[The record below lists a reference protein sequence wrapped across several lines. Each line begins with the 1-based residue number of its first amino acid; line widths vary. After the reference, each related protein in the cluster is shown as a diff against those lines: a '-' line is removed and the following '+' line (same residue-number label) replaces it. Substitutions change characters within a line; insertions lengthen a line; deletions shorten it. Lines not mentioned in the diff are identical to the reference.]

1 VILQTFGAR
10 SGNSGGAHDARRIMR
25 VESWAGITAVCVL
38 LSVGVAA
45 APKQCRR
52 STLPANVELLSDL
65 QNVLQQIYDRS
76 ETFRAQ
82 CARIAAASNLHVRV
96 QVSLSIPK
104 ACRAFTVIRR
114 QGRVIWA
121 DVNVPPG
128 RDHAELVA
136 HEFEHVIEQIEGLD
150 LRRLSKTHGAGV
162 WEVERGWFE
171 SGRAVHVGRRV
182 TAEVFRAREA
192 D

>member
-1 VILQTFGAR
+1 
-10 SGNSGGAHDARRIMR
+10 
-25 VESWAGITAVCVL
+25 
-38 LSVGVAA
+38 VGVSA

-65 QNVLQQIYDRS
+65 QGVLQQIYDRS

-96 QVSLSIPK
+96 QVNLSIPRV
-104 ACRAFTVIRR
+104 CRAFTVIRR

-121 DVNVPPG
+121 EVNVPPG
-128 RDHAELVA
+128 REYPELVA

-150 LRRLSKTHGAGV
+150 LRRLSKKRGAAV
-162 WEVERGWFE
+162 WEVEGGWFE
-171 SGRAVHVGRRV
+171 SRRAVDVGRV
-182 TAEVFRAREA
+182 VAAEVFRPRET

>member
-1 VILQTFGAR
+1 
-10 SGNSGGAHDARRIMR
+10 MR
-25 VESWAGITAVCVL
+25 FESWVGIAAVCVL
-38 LSVGVAA
+38 LSVGAAA

-52 STLPANVELLSDL
+52 STLPANIELLPDL
-65 QNVLQQIYDRS
+65 QNVLQRIYDRS

-82 CARIAAASNLHVRV
+82 CARIAVASNLHVRV
-96 QVSLSIPK
+96 QVNLSIPK
-104 ACRAFTVIRR
+104 ACRASTVIRR
-114 QGRVIWA
+114 QGRIIWA

-150 LRRLSKTHGAGV
+150 LRRLSKQHGAGV

-171 SGRAVHVGRRV
+171 SGRALDVGRMVR
-182 TAEVFRAREA
+182 AEVFRARAA